1 MDATPTA
8 SPSIPPDSRK
18 ALQARPPHICIVGG
32 GFGGLYTALYLQKYR
47 HLRDQGCQITLVEP
61 RDQFLFTPLLYEV
74 LTQELAAWEIA
85 PTYSSLIAGT
95 NINWQQTSAQTIDLD
110 AQQVGLT
117 NGQTLSYDYLVVAL
131 GAQNRPLTIPGVAEH
146 ALTFRTL
153 SDALT
158 LQKRLDQL
166 SAAQHPVH
174 VNIIGGGVSGIEL
187 ATKIADR
194 FSVKRP
200 AQINLIERGDT
211 LMKPMRQGLRQAALK
226 ALQKRQVNLYYNT
239 ELQSLS
245 HDHLTIRQNHQSQT
259 LPTHLTLWVAGT
271 EPTPW
276 LGQRPILQNDWG
288 QCLTRPTL
296 QLVDYPQVFMLGDSS
311 APPSPI
317 PNTAQAAYQAADT
330 VAHNLAALTRK
341 RKPKPFRY
349 LHLGDML
356 TLGKGNAGLWSFGL
370 TLSGKPAALMR
381 HFVYIYRMPT
391 WRHRLK
397 VLKNTLTP

>member
-8 SPSIPPDSRK
+8 SPAVPPNSNSAK
-18 ALQARPPHICIVGG
+18 TLTPPHICILGG

-47 HLRDQGCQITLVEP
+47 HLREQGCQITLVEP

-74 LTQELAAWEIA
+74 LTRELEAWEIA

-95 NINWQQTSAQTIDLD
+95 NIGWQQTSAQSIDL
-110 AQQVGLT
+110 AHRQVSLA
-117 NGQTLSYDYLVVAL
+117 NGQTLTYDYLVVAL
-131 GAQNRPLTIPGVAEH
+131 GAQNRPMSVPGVSAH
-146 ALTFRTL
+146 AMTFRTL

-166 SAAQHPVH
+166 AAAQHQPIH
-174 VNIIGGGVSGIEL
+174 INIVGGGVSGVEL

-194 FSVKRP
+194 FSSKP
-200 AQINLIERGDT
+200 AAHINLIERGDT
-211 LMKPMRQGLRQAALK
+211 LMK
-226 ALQKRQVNLYYNT
+226 ALQKRQVRIYYNSD
-239 ELQSLS
+239 LQSVS
-245 HDHLTIRQNHQSQT
+245 ADHLVISQNYQAKT
-259 LPTHLTLWVAGT
+259 LPTDLTLWVAGA

-276 LGQRPILQNDWG
+276 IGQQIVLQNDWG

-296 QLVDYPQVFMLGDSS
+296 QLVDDCRVFMLGDSA
-311 APPSPI
+311 APPSAI

-330 VAHNLAALTRK
+330 VAHNLAALIRH
-341 RKPKPFRY
+341 RKPRAFHY

-370 TLSGKPAALMR
+370 TLSGKLAALMR

-391 WRHRLK
+391 WRHRFK
-397 VLKNTLTP
+397 VLKNTFNH